1 MNSLPYNRD
10 QDITFNVNQIEA
22 LHNMFGG
29 NDEDEGHV
37 YGSALNPASLHSGID
52 EKDKPKA
59 LPGVT
64 MEVKTNN
71 RNALTG
77 GAVILKKEEEDLK
90 QKAREK
96 GKEIWNDEEINIQAE
111 ERPDDRPEPEYE
123 IMHKQQVGTEDTFL
137 GLSGKTPSTVDCD
150 LILVKI

>member
-1 MNSLPYNRD
+1 MTSYNRD

-22 LHNMFGG
+22 LSNLFGAT
-29 NDEDEGHV
+29 DEECPGHV
-37 YGSALNPASLHSGID
+37 YGSALNPSSLHSGID

-59 LPGVT
+59 QPGVQ

-77 GAVILKKEEEDLK
+77 GAVILKKEQEDTK
-90 QKAREK
+90 QKAKEK

-111 ERPDDRPEPEYE
+111 ERPDDRAEPVYE

-150 LILVKI
+150 LIVVKI